1 MIIMSFRTKR
11 DKEHLLKKTK
21 EMEAYISELVD
32 SLEGA
37 DHEDYEDDYR
47 DDYAYSERGY
57 RGNMSRGMRGGRYS
71 YGR

>member
-1 MIIMSFRTKR
+1 MSFRTKR

-21 EMEAYISELVD
+21 EMEASISELVD
-32 SLEGA
+32 SLEDA

-57 RGNMSRGMRGGRYS
+57 RGNISRGMRGGRYS